1 MSDRVEGLSPAKRRL
16 LEALQAKRS
25 SKVDKVAGELV
36 RLRDGGSDKPPV
48 VLIHPIGGGVFC
60 YADLGRLIPGDRAV
74 WAIAAGELLA
84 KGAPPTVTQIALA
97 YLDLLRAN
105 GVSGAA
111 VLAGWSFGGLVAR
124 EMARQCATR
133 PVLVLIDTAPWPSDV
148 PAWSSAET
156 LEVFVEDL
164 LRSAGVTFDRVPV
177 DSDLWNLPTEQAL
190 SAVGACLSEQGLDLK
205 LTPSERMTRVRIF
218 ENATRAMQR
227 HRPGEYGGPT
237 TVLHAL
243 ESDVSPHYWAERAEG
258 RPPTTIALAGD
269 HFSLLRPPTVAQV
282 AQAINRAAE
291 AAPVN
296 HTLRSVDE

>member
-148 PAWSSAET
+148 PAWSPAET

-227 HRPGEYGGPT
+227 HRPGSTADRPRCCTRWSPMSVRT
-237 TVLHAL
+237 TGRSGQRAVPRQP
-243 ESDVSPHYWAERAEG
+243 SPWPAITSVCCVRRRWRRSRRRSTGLPKPHQS
-258 RPPTTIALAGD
+258 TI
-269 HFSLLRPPTVAQV
+269 R
-282 AQAINRAAE
+282 
-291 AAPVN
+291 
-296 HTLRSVDE
+296 